1 MDLFNKTPHL
11 CGGKTISESPHF
23 HFSYKYHLEIMA
35 TKKQPAKTSKTVETA
50 VPVATPVTKTAT
62 TTKTATPVAANKA
75 ASPAKIATPASPKTA
90 SPAKTA
96 APAAKAVKATAPAN
110 AAKADAPVA
119 KKAVAKTEVPA
130 VNTSKVTFVLP
141 KEAVENAETVAVL
154 GDFNNWQGGIV
165 LTKQKDGS
173 FKAAVELEKGR
184 SYEYRFLING
194 EKWENDWAAE
204 AYAPTPFGAY
214 NSVVTA

>member
-1 MDLFNKTPHL
+1 
-11 CGGKTISESPHF
+11 
-23 HFSYKYHLEIMA
+23 
-35 TKKQPAKTSKTVETA
+35 
-50 VPVATPVTKTAT
+50 VATPATKTAT
-62 TTKTATPVAANKA
+62 TAKTATPVAANKT
-75 ASPAKIATPASPKTA
+75 ASPAKIATTTAPKAA

-96 APAAKAVKATAPAN
+96 APAAKADKATAPVT
-110 AAKADAPVA
+110 AAKIAAPVV

-130 VNTSKVTFVLP
+130 LSTSKVTFVLP